1 MKKQLCSLAVLSF
14 ITLSAL
20 NAGAQ
25 MTIGGRVG
33 LDIGSLSYSPGLPSG
48 NSTSY
53 HTGFLVGAQMDD
65 WFNDMWA
72 ISVQLLYDQ
81 KGSYINVNGSSALD
95 EEALSYL
102 EIPILAK
109 VALGSGD
116 VKPYLFA
123 GPSIGIQLSA
133 TRTYDNVS
141 STSMSDDT
149 DYNKIDL
156 AVLVGA
162 GVSYKLAG
170 GSSLFLDAG
179 YAIGLINIAKN
190 NAYNT
195 SASGASE
202 TVKTNDIRIAAGILF
217 PLN

>member
-14 ITLSAL
+14 ITLCAL
-20 NAGAQ
+20 NADAQ

-48 NSTSY
+48 NNTSY
-53 HTGFLVGAQMDD
+53 HTGFLVGAQMDE
-65 WFNDMWA
+65 WFNNMWA

-81 KGSYINVNGSSALD
+81 KGSFINENVSALD
-95 EEALSYL
+95 DEALSYL

-109 VALGSGD
+109 VSFGSGD

-156 AVLVGA
+156 AVLVGG

-170 GSSLFLDAG
+170 GPSLFLAAG

-202 TVKTNDIRIAAGILF
+202 TVKTSDIRLAAGILF